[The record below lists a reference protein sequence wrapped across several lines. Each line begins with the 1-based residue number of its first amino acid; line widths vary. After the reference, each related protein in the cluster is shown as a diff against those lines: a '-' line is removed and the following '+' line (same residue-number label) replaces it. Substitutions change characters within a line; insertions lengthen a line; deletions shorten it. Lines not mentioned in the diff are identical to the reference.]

1 MAATVTIRDVAKQA
15 GVGIGTVSRVLND
28 SALVREE
35 TRDKVKAAIEA
46 LNYSPSPV
54 ARHLSRGKTMA
65 IGVIVPFF
73 TNPSVVKRLQGIVS
87 VLAGSEYNLVLF
99 DVENT
104 GSREVLL
111 TNIMRRKL
119 VDGLLILSLRPTDS
133 DMEQFLKAGVP
144 GVIVDAS
151 HQGLNSV
158 AVDNVA
164 GGRLATQ
171 HLLDLGHV
179 KIGYL
184 SDYPDNPFNQSPVLD
199 RYEGYLQALR
209 EAGITN
215 QAEYYREGSL
225 DSQEA
230 CSLAKEMLSLP
241 DPPTAIF
248 AYSDTQA
255 IGVLEAARDL
265 GLRVPEDLS
274 VIGYDDIEA
283 AEILQLTTV
292 RQSLYDSGVTGAQ
305 LLLDVIERSSMVP
318 QVIALPTELVI
329 RKSTSAPARAS

>member
-1 MAATVTIRDVAKQA
+1 
-15 GVGIGTVSRVLND
+15 
-28 SALVREE
+28 
-35 TRDKVKAAIEA
+35 
-46 LNYSPSPV
+46 
-54 ARHLSRGKTMA
+54 
-65 IGVIVPFF
+65 
-73 TNPSVVKRLQGIVS
+73 
-87 VLAGSEYNLVLF
+87 
-99 DVENT
+99 
-104 GSREVLL
+104 
-111 TNIMRRKL
+111 
-119 VDGLLILSLRPTDS
+119 
-133 DMEQFLKAGVP
+133 
-144 GVIVDAS
+144 
-151 HQGLNSV
+151 
-158 AVDNVA
+158 
-164 GGRLATQ
+164 
-171 HLLDLGHV
+171 LLDLGHV